1 MLKEP
6 TSESDKDEHLVG
18 LSGERRLR
26 RKERS
31 TKSRNDSLPLKM
43 TVLERLYVQ
52 TSLGRRWILE
62 NYWFVED
69 VLFQVQ
75 NR

>member
-52 TSLGRRWILE
+52 TSLGRR
-62 NYWFVED
+62 
-69 VLFQVQ
+69 
-75 NR
+75 